1 MSIQKQF
8 EQFYENIKLTS
19 SQREDAK
26 RKYNG
31 VCKKLHDHYYPDNEY
46 NGSTKLLIGSYG
58 KHTNIRPP
66 RDVDVLF
73 IMPDDKFD
81 RYDDNESNSQSQL
94 LQDIKRILSEKYS
107 TTEKIKGWG
116 KVELV
121 TSKRD
126 QLNKRIETYIQDCP
140 LDKLKGL
147 RRC

>member
-26 RKYNG
+26 KKYNG
-31 VCKKLHDHYYPDNEY
+31 VCKKLHDHYYPDSEY

-58 KHTNIRPP
+58 KRTNIRPP

-81 RYDDNESNSQSQL
+81 QYDDNESNGQSQL
-94 LQDIKRILSEKYS
+94 LQDIKNCFQLGKKTMVSLLSPILKMVDF
-107 TTEKIKGWG
+107 G
-116 KVELV
+116 KHG
-121 TSKRD
+121 T
-126 QLNKRIETYIQDCP
+126 Q
-140 LDKLKGL
+140 G
-147 RRC
+147 RR